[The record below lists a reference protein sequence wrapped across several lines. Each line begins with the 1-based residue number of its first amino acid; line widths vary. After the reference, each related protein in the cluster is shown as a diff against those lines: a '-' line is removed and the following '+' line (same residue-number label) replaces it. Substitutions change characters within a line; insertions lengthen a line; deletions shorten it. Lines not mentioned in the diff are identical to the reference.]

1 MSLDV
6 DIKPVNLNYHRF
18 YSKFLNFPQG
28 ENFPPG
34 GRLPQLY
41 PNFFFPPGEIFP
53 RTGYQNTLSVL
64 VGRLPKLMNEP
75 CQLRPAK
82 RVFSGGKINRAGGA
96 KI

>member
-1 MSLDV
+1 MGGSSALVRVRLLMLLDV
-6 DIKPVNLNYHRF
+6 DIKPVNLKYHRF

-53 RTGYQNTLSVL
+53 RTGYQNTLRRDWP
-64 VGRLPKLMNEP
+64 GMARQMAFFPK
-75 CQLRPAK
+75 K
-82 RVFSGGKINRAGGA
+82 K
-96 KI
+96 